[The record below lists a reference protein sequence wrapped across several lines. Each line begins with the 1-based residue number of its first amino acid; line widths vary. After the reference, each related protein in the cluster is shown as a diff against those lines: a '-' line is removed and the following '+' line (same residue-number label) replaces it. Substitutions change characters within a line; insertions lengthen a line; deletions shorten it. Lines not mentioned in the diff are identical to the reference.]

1 MAEQALQEFFAENK
15 IKYTVEKLEKV
26 KGSVYKVRIQVVR
39 WSHVRVVV
47 VVVQG
52 RPPSVPTPSG

>member
-47 VVVQG
+47 VVVQDP
-52 RPPSVPTPSG
+52 PPSDPTPSG